1 VTDSCN
7 FCSQA
12 KTVQHLFFLCPIA
25 KVVWGCIAIQI
36 GADCIPSS
44 ALQYYK
50 WADKFLVLNTCKPC
64 VFQQPVGPF
73 GRCVIIRCVL
83 RKNLLKNHMR
93 YISCLFFSKILGR
106 FSERNEKR
114 RLAERCGEPTKHS
127 DQVGRPS
134 EGKTHYYKTL
144 CSIGY
149 KIIFRIGQPN
159 RYYS

>member
-1 VTDSCN
+1 
-7 FCSQA
+7 
-12 KTVQHLFFLCPIA
+12 VQHLFFLCPIA

-114 RLAERCGEPTKHS
+114 RLAERCGEPRCGEPTKHS

-134 EGKTHYYKTL
+134 VVHQRGRHTTTKTL